1 MPKRPRTRPE
11 LVPPSAPRARSTTPA
26 AAGGVPDGA
35 PATTLVRELVRTFTE
50 QLQRSLDVSL
60 DGSVETL
67 AFVDHYLRLAKD
79 EEREPILS
87 LLAAG
92 AGAYYGEIV
101 RERIGATW
109 VGDGKD
115 PRRLRLLVEPQFV
128 FFSPIDQAYEAITA
142 AAIDPTDPR
151 VPADPPFD
159 PAFHL
164 RAPGP
169 SEEGGGDGGGSSA
182 DAATDDAAWLDERL
196 SEVPSVPEDE
206 FHSLTCRYET
216 LKLMLELL
224 AAKHAEEGRAPRRWG
239 VSDYLEALG

>member
-1 MPKRPRTRPE
+1 
-11 LVPPSAPRARSTTPA
+11 LVES
-26 AAGGVPDGA
+26 
-35 PATTLVRELVRTFTE
+35 LVRTFRE
-50 QLQRSLDVSL
+50 QLQRSLKVQL

-79 EEREPILS
+79 EDREPILS

-115 PRRLRLLVEPQFV
+115 PRRLRLLVEPQFM
-128 FFSPIDQAYEAITA
+128 FFSPIDQAYEAIA
-142 AAIDPTDPR
+142 AAPIEPADPR

-169 SEEGGGDGGGSSA
+169 SEDDDEDDGDTAAPPDSA
-182 DAATDDAAWLDERL
+182 RQDDAAWLDERL
-196 SEVPSVPEDE
+196 SELPPLPEDE

-224 AAKHAEEGRAPRRWG
+224 AAKHADEGRSPRRWG